1 MTDCKTIAET
11 NNFIVL
17 DKYNKDWK
25 VAECYQSEDAL
36 ERELIQDLQNQGY
49 EFVPGLNNPH
59 AMLSN
64 VREQLQALNNVK
76 FIEGEWQRFVE
87 TYLDRSSDTILD
99 KTRKI
104 HDDYIHDFV
113 FDNGSIKNIYLVD
126 KKNIAR
132 NKVQVIK
139 QFEQTGSHAN
149 RYDVTILVNGLPL
162 VQIEL
167 KKRGVAIR
175 EAFNQ
180 VHRYSKE
187 SFNSEHSL
195 YKYLQLFVISNGT
208 DSRYFANTT
217 QRNKNSFDFTMNW
230 AKADNSLIKDLK
242 DFTATF
248 FQKNTLLNVL
258 LHYSV
263 FDISDSL
270 LVMRPYQIAATERI
284 LWKVK
289 SSYQAKNWSNPE
301 SGGFIWHTTGSGKTL
316 TSFKAA
322 RLATELDFIY
332 KVFFVVDR
340 KDLDYQTMKEYQRF
354 SPDSVNGSDSTAGLK
369 RNLDTDDNKIVVTTI
384 QKLNNLMK
392 SEDDLS
398 IYGKQVVFIF
408 DECHRSQFGEAQKNL
423 NKKFKRFYQF
433 GFTGTPIFP
442 QNALGA
448 ETTASVF
455 GRELHSYVITDAIRD
470 EKVLKFK
477 VDYND
482 VRAQFKAIETEQDEK
497 KLSALENKQAL
508 LHPERIREISEY
520 VLKNFRQKTHRLQ
533 SNNKGFNAMF
543 AVSSVDAA
551 KLYYEYLNKLQAE
564 PSYKDKNKPLKIAT
578 IFSFAANE
586 EQDAIG
592 DIEDESFDISAMNST
607 AKEFLSAAV
616 GDYNAMFKTTFSID
630 SKGFQNYYRD
640 LAMRVKGEDSHG
652 KKLKPNEKVDF
663 LIVVG
668 MFLTGFDAPTLNT
681 LFVDKNL
688 RYHGLMQAFSRTNR
702 IYDATKT
709 FGNIVTFRDLE
720 KATVDAIT
728 LFGDKNTK
736 NVVLEKSYKEYMDGF
751 TDVVTGEARRG
762 FMDVVTELEQR
773 FPDPSSIEK
782 ESDKKDFAKLFGEY
796 LRVENVL
803 QNYDEFAALKALQVT
818 DMSDEEAV
826 AAFKEEHYL
835 DDEKLAE
842 LQKIRLPA
850 DRKLQDY
857 RSTYN
862 DVRDWQRRQKS
873 ADDKEK
879 STIDWDDVV
888 FEVDLLK
895 SQEINLDYI
904 LELIFEHN
912 KKNKSKA
919 ELIEEV
925 RRLIRASLGNRAKE
939 SLIVDFINQTNL
951 DDIGDKANIIDAFF
965 TFAQAEQKREAK
977 ELIES
982 EGLNKDAATRYI
994 LASLKR
1000 EYASENG
1007 TALNEALPKL
1017 SPLNPQYKTKKQSV
1031 FQKIALF
1038 VEKFKGV
1045 GGNVA

>member
-1 MTDCKTIAET
+1 MVDCITPIAES
-11 NNFIVL
+11 NSFIVL
-17 DKYNKDWK
+17 DKYIQEWK
-25 VAECYQSEDAL
+25 ATEIYQSEGDL
-36 ERELIQDLQNQGY
+36 EREFIQDLQHQGY
-49 EFVPGLNNPH
+49 EYLSGLNTPE
-59 AMLSN
+59 ALLAN
-64 VREQLQALNNVK
+64 VRVQLQALNNVQ
-76 FIEGEWQRFVE
+76 FSDAEWQRFVE
-87 TYLDRSSDTILD
+87 NWLDKPSDGIVE

-113 FDNGSIKNIYLVD
+113 FDDGRIQNIYLLD
-126 KKNIAR
+126 KKNIAC

-162 VQIEL
+162 VQVEL

-195 YKYLQLFVISNGT
+195 FKYLQLFVISNGT

-217 QRNKNSFDFTMNW
+217 QRSKNSFDFTMNW

-248 FQKNTLLNVL
+248 FQKHTLLNVL

-263 FDISDSL
+263 FDASNTL

-284 LWKVK
+284 LWKIK
-289 SSYQAKNWSNPE
+289 SSHQAKNWSSTE

-322 RLATELDFIY
+322 RLATELDFID

-354 SPDSVNGSDSTAGLK
+354 SPDSVNGSDNTAGLK
-369 RNLDTDDNKIVVTTI
+369 HNLEKNDNKIVVTTI
-384 QKLNNLMK
+384 QKLHNLMK
-392 SEDDLS
+392 SEADLP

-423 NKKFKRFYQF
+423 KKKFKKIYQF

-442 QNALGA
+442 ENALGA

-482 VRAQFKAIETEQDEK
+482 VRPQFKAIETEKDEK
-497 KLSALENKQAL
+497 KLSAAENKQAL
-508 LHPERIREISEY
+508 LHPDRILEITQY
-520 VLKNFRQKTHRLQ
+520 ILNNFRQKTHRLHAG
-533 SNNKGFNAMF
+533 NKGFNAMF

-551 KLYYEYLNKLQAE
+551 KLYYERFRELQ
-564 PSYKDKNKPLKIAT
+564 KNSDKPLKVAT

-592 DIEDESFDISAMNST
+592 DIQDESFDVSAMNSS
-607 AKEFLSAAV
+607 AKEFLSSAIS
-616 GDYNAMFKTTFSID
+616 DYNTLFKTNFSVD
-630 SKGFQNYYRD
+630 SNGFQNYYRD
-640 LAMRVKGEDSHG
+640 LAKQVKAKEID
-652 KKLKPNEKVDF
+652 L

-688 RYHGLMQAFSRTNR
+688 RFHGLMQAYSRTNR
-702 IYDATKT
+702 IFDATKT

-720 KATVDAIT
+720 QATIDAIT

-736 NVVLEKSYKEYMDGF
+736 NVVLEKSYKEYMEGF
-751 TDVVTGEARRG
+751 TDAATGEARRG
-762 FMDVVTELEQR
+762 FMDVVRELEAR
-773 FPDPSSIEK
+773 FSDPSAIAK
-782 ESDKKDFAKLFGEY
+782 EADKKAFVKLFGEY

-803 QNYDEFAALKALQVT
+803 QNYDEFASLKDLQNVDLTDPTAVEAFKVKHYLNDEDLVALQAIT
-818 DMSDEEAV
+818 
-826 AAFKEEHYL
+826 
-835 DDEKLAE
+835 
-842 LQKIRLPA
+842 LPA
-850 DRKLQDY
+850 ERKLQDY

-862 DVRDWQRRQKS
+862 DLRDWMRREK
-873 ADDKEK
+873 AGVETEK
-879 STIDWDDVV
+879 STINWDDVV

-912 KKNKSKA
+912 KKTKNKS
-919 ELIEEV
+919 ELVDEV
-925 RRLIRASLGNRAKE
+925 RRVIRASLGNRAKE
-939 SLIVDFINQTNL
+939 GLLVDFINQTDL
-951 DDIGDKANIIDAFF
+951 DRIVDKASIIDEFF
-965 TFAQAEQKREAK
+965 TFAQMEQQREAQ
-977 ELIES
+977 ELIVTEN
-982 EGLNKDAATRYI
+982 LNAEAAKRYI
-994 LASLKR
+994 TTSLKR
-1000 EYASENG
+1000 EFASENG
-1007 TALNEALPKL
+1007 TELNAVLPKM
-1017 SPLNPQYKTKKQSV
+1017 SPLNPQFLINKQIV
-1031 FQKIALF
+1031 FQKIAAF

-1045 GGNVA
+1045 GGDI